1 MRLLVSVR
9 FDAYI
14 QILKCDNRFMGTE
27 ELKEEILDRYVMADK
42 KGEFVNTLETVIDF
56 FDTTWGN

>member
-14 QILKCDNRFMGTE
+14 QILKCDNLFMGTE

-56 FDTTWGN
+56 LDTTWGN